1 MKNATQVQSTKYR
14 FAQDQDT
21 PDLTQETPMKTVRD
35 ACQLQPN
42 SLSIK
47 LSDQIEQLDE
57 LISAQ
62 GDGTEFFEKTYIT
75 QGMQDLISEGIA
87 RLAGASS
94 QAVFHLKQ
102 AMGGGKTHLLV
113 GFGLLARHTKLR
125 KTYCAGMPHAS
136 AFKGASIAAFNGRNN
151 PDHFFWGEIA
161 NQLGKG
167 DQFKVF
173 WTSGPKAPD
182 EKDWLKVFEG
192 DQPVL
197 VLLDE
202 MPPYFHYL
210 DTQKVG
216 NGTVADIATRAF
228 ANLLT
233 AAGKKKNVC
242 IVVSD
247 LAAAYDAGTKLIN
260 RALEDARSE
269 LGRQERNITPVDL
282 AANEIYDILRKRLF
296 KSLPDKAEVVD
307 IADAFGRKLEEAA
320 KSKTASRGAEAIADE
335 IAATYPFL
343 PRLKNVIA
351 LFKEN
356 EQFKQTRGLIEL
368 VSRLLKSVWERK
380 DNDIFL
386 IGPQHFDLSIP
397 EVRDKLTEIS
407 GMRDVI
413 AKDLWDSQQSAHAQV
428 IDLQTGKEA
437 ATQLGSLLLTASLS
451 TAVNAVKGLTAEEMV
466 ECLTTPLREP
476 SDFLAAFEE
485 LEKVAWYLHHNEGR
499 YYFDR
504 QENLTKLLQ
513 SLAQDAPQNQVDDL
527 VRHRLR
533 DMFKASRKTC
543 YEDVL
548 PLPTLE
554 DVADRVRKGRVLLIV
569 SPDAKIPPEEVQKF
583 FDGLSQKNNLCVLT
597 GDKTAMGSV
606 EKSARQHFAAQKAD
620 GRIAKGHPQRDDL
633 ERKQQ
638 SYEQDFNST
647 ILNLFDKVLFPIQRA
662 GKSPQLAAKT
672 LDMTRDGTKPFNGE
686 EQIEKTLTSN
696 PLKLYLDVE
705 KEFDAIRDKAQ
716 DLLWPENQDE
726 ARWSDVADRYA
737 EQSGMYWLPPKGIE
751 TLKSIACNRG
761 LWEDMGNG
769 YVTKK
774 PKKKCTSAQVIA
786 ESDPDDSG
794 NVRLRINAQNAGPA
808 PRIHYA
814 EDALVSDT
822 SPQLKDQAITTSALR
837 LNILVVDPSGQYETG
852 DPVTWSNKLVLRNKL
867 SENGGKRSVE
877 LFVVPRG
884 AIRYTLDGSEPR
896 DGMPYEGPIEIGDG
910 EVLLSAFAE
919 ADGLETKTPIRF
931 PAKGKKGVQVDDVK
945 PGKLVSRTGRKLD
958 SRIKTFEGLKQ
969 AAEKSLTF
977 EGIALNVGQGNQVV
991 AINVGEIAVDAA
1003 FIQALLTKVLE
1014 KFTADTPITMSFRKC
1029 HFSSGHDLK
1038 DFAAKM
1044 GIELQQGDVEQ

>member
-1 MKNATQVQSTKYR
+1 
-14 FAQDQDT
+14 
-21 PDLTQETPMKTVRD
+21 MKTVRD

-42 SLSIK
+42 ALSIK
-47 LSDQIEQLDE
+47 LSDQVEQLDE
-57 LISAQ
+57 LITAE
-62 GDGTEFFEKTYIT
+62 GNGEAFFDKTHIT

-113 GFGLLARHTKLR
+113 GFGLLSRHPELR
-125 KTYCAGMPHAS
+125 KTYCAGLPHAS
-136 AFKGASIAAFNGRNN
+136 AFSSANIAAFNGRNN

-161 NQLGKG
+161 NQLEKG
-167 DQFKVF
+167 DQFRAF

-182 EKDWLKVFEG
+182 EKDWLKLFEG
-192 DQPVL
+192 GQPIL
-197 VLLDE
+197 ILLDE

-242 IVVSD
+242 VVVSD
-247 LAAAYDAGTKLIN
+247 LAAAYDTGARLIN

-269 LGRQERNITPVDL
+269 LGRQERTITPVDL

-296 KSLPDKAEVVD
+296 KSLPDKAEIGD
-307 IADAFGRKLEEAA
+307 IADTFGRKLEEAA
-320 KSKTASRGAEAIADE
+320 KSKTANRGAEAIADE
-335 IAATYPFL
+335 IAATYPFH

-368 VSRLLKSVWERK
+368 ISRLLRSVWNRQA
-380 DNDIFL
+380 NDVFL
-386 IGPQHFDLSIP
+386 IGPQHFDLSIA

-413 AKDLWDSQQSAHAQV
+413 AKDLWDAQQSAHAQI

-437 ATQLGSLLLTASLS
+437 ATQLGALLLTASLS
-451 TAVNAVKGLTAEEMV
+451 TAVNAVKGLTREEMV
-466 ECLTTPLREP
+466 ECLTSPLREP
-476 SDFLAAFEE
+476 SEFLAAFEE
-485 LEKVAWYLHHNEGR
+485 LEKVAWYVHHTPEGR

-513 SLAQDAPQNQVDDL
+513 SLAHDAPENQVDDL
-527 VRHRLR
+527 IRHRLR
-533 DMFKASRKTC
+533 EMFKPTRKTC
-543 YEDVL
+543 FEEVL
-548 PLPTLE
+548 PLPRLE
-554 DVADRVRKGRVLLIV
+554 EVADRVRKGRVLLVV
-569 SPDAKIPPEEVQKF
+569 SPDSKIPPEEVQKF

-606 EKSARQHFAAQKAD
+606 EKAARQHFAAQKAD
-620 GRIAKGHPQRDDL
+620 GRIPKGHAQREDL

-638 SYEQDFNST
+638 TYEQDFNST

-662 GKSPQLAAKT
+662 GRPAQLASKA
-672 LDMTRDGTKPFNGE
+672 LDMTRDAKQPFNGE

-716 DLLWPENQDE
+716 DLLWPENQDD

-737 EQSGMYWLPPKGIE
+737 EQAGMPWLPPKGLE
-751 TLKSIACNRG
+751 NLKSIACNRA
-761 LWEDMGNG
+761 LWEDLGNG

-774 PKKKCTSAQVIA
+774 PKKKRTSAQVIA
-786 ESDPDDSG
+786 EPELGDEG
-794 NVRLRINAQNAGPA
+794 KVRLRVNPQNAGPA
-808 PRIHYA
+808 PRIHFA
-814 EDALVSDT
+814 EDAPVSEA
-822 SPQLKDQAITTSALR
+822 SPQLKENPYTTAALR
-837 LNILVVDPSGQYETG
+837 VNFLVCDVSGQYETG
-852 DPVTWSNKLVLRNKL
+852 DPVTWTNKLVLRNQL
-867 SENGGKRSVE
+867 TEHGGKRNVE
-877 LFVVPRG
+877 LFAAPRG
-884 AIRYTLDGSEPR
+884 AIRFTLDGSEPR
-896 DGMPYEGPIEIGDG
+896 DGTAYEGPITIGNG
-910 EVLLSAFAE
+910 EVLVQAFAE
-919 ADGLETKTPIRF
+919 AEGLEAKAEFRF
-931 PAKGKKGVQVDDVK
+931 PAKGKKGVEIDDVK
-945 PGKLVSRTGRKLD
+945 PARLVSRTGRKLD
-958 SRIKTFEGLKQ
+958 SRGKTFEGLKQ
-969 AAEKSLTF
+969 AAEKSATF
-977 EGIALNVGQGNQVV
+977 EGIALTVGQGNQMIAV
-991 AINVGEIAVDAA
+991 NVGEISVEGA
-1003 FIQALLTKVLE
+1003 FIEALLVKVLE
-1014 KFTADTPITMSFRKC
+1014 KFSSDTPVTMTFRKA
-1029 HFSSGHDLK
+1029 HFASGHDLK
-1038 DFAAKM
+1038 DFAGKL
-1044 GIELQQGDVEQ
+1044 GIDLHPGDVEQ